1 MKRKLLGLIGLTGA
15 ALFAAGYAT
24 TVCLSER
31 KEVKESWDEEDQ
43 DEEDEEDD
51 GFWGEDETT
60 IQNSFP
66 SVPICFGNLQ
76 EINIPLLYEWHGI
89 NFGYRLQRFNE
100 EEALFARISDFRPKC
115 YEQEGELIHFSCGRI
130 TDQKQGVSLEKME
143 EVFNWIM
150 KNCDLEPGN
159 DLDEITFSYLI
170 FADENSTK
178 KLYFKTP
185 KDNEELLDIF
195 RELSESFDEKKG
207 YTLQEDVPSNP
218 FKDLD
223 DQDPVKPH
231 KPVKEDAQEKPK
243 KKASPRKKK
252 EETSMQED
260 IPSEE

>member
-24 TVCLSER
+24 AVCLSER
-31 KEVKESWDEEDQ
+31 KEVKLSWDEEDQ

-51 GFWGEDETT
+51 DFWGEDEAT
-60 IQNSFP
+60 IPNSFP
-66 SVPICFGNLQ
+66 SVPICFGNLL
-76 EINIPLLYEWHGI
+76 EINLPLLHECHGV

-115 YEQEGELIHFSCGRI
+115 YEQEGELMHFSCGRI
-130 TDQKQGVSLEKME
+130 TDQKQGISLEKME

-150 KNCDLEPGN
+150 SHCDLEPGN

-185 KDNEELLDIF
+185 KENEELLDILK
-195 RELSESFDEKKG
+195 ELAASFDADKG
-207 YTLQEDVPSNP
+207 YTIQEDT
-218 FKDLD
+218 
-223 DQDPVKPH
+223 
-231 KPVKEDAQEKPK
+231 QEKPK

-252 EETSMQED
+252 EEASTQEE

>member
-24 TVCLSER
+24 AVCLSER

-43 DEEDEEDD
+43 DEEDEEDAPWD
-51 GFWGEDETT
+51 EEDIIPNTSSE
-60 IQNSFP
+60 
-66 SVPICFGNLQ
+66 VPICFGTLQ
-76 EINIPLLYEWHGI
+76 EINIPLFYEWHGI
-89 NFGYRLQRFNE
+89 NFGYKLQRFNE
-100 EEALFARISDFRPKC
+100 KEALFARISDFRPKC
-115 YEQEGELIHFSCGRI
+115 YEQDGDHMHFSCGHI

-185 KDNEELLDIF
+185 RDNEELLDIF

-218 FKDLD
+218 FKDQD

-231 KPVKEDAQEKPK
+231 KSVKEEAQEKQK

-252 EETSMQED
+252 EEAPMEEE